1 MMKSKFVKF
10 LIAIIVVIIILFG
23 SIVYFIVANDAPFIK
38 GEVIR
43 KVEYKDNFKLDIYSP
58 TKLVY
63 EKTPVVLFFHGGAW
77 ITGAK
82 ESINVNRFNGA
93 INTLREKGYAVLSPN
108 YTLAKK
114 NKSPFPN
121 CLNDAFDAINWIEN
135 NANEYNFDLNNVGLF
150 GESAGA
156 HIALM
161 AAFADGDK
169 FSSNKN
175 NIKINY
181 VVDAYGPTDL
191 KKIYNMD
198 ALDSLYAFLERLPN
212 RVQDRLN
219 ISHYLFGFDPET
231 DTLKR
236 NFFMEEYSPLNY
248 LNTSSPPI
256 LIIHGE
262 SDRLVPL
269 EQSLLLKSA
278 LDSVN
283 VKNEIHTLKNV
294 DHAFRGAN
302 KQQKENIQK
311 WIVDFIENHYNK

>member
-1 MMKSKFVKF
+1 MMKTKFVKF
-10 LIAIIVVIIILFG
+10 LLAIIVVILILFG
-23 SIVYFIVANDAPFIK
+23 SIAYFFVSNDAPFIN

-43 KVEYKDNFKLDIYSP
+43 KVEYKENLQLDIYSP

-121 CLNDAFDAINWIEN
+121 CLNDAFDAINWVEYN
-135 NANEYNFDLNNVGLF
+135 SNEYNFDLNNVGLF

-212 RVQDRLN
+212 RVQNRLN

-236 NFFMEEYSPLNY
+236 NFFMKEYSPLNY
-248 LNTSSPPI
+248 LNTSSPPT

-311 WIVDFIENHYNK
+311 WIVDFIENQYN